1 MTETATMRVRN
12 GAKKLRS
19 EYSISEL
26 AEIFDRSP
34 RTITRWTAKPREEY
48 LSEQLAKRQQVVELS
63 KSGKKPK
70 DIANETGYALSTVY
84 AILKKFA

>member
-1 MTETATMRVRN
+1 MTETAVMRVRN

-26 AEIFDRSP
+26 AEIFNKSP

-48 LSEQLAKRQQVVELS
+48 LSEQQAKRAQVIELH

-70 DIANETGYALSTVY
+70 DIASTTGYALSTVY
-84 AILKKFA
+84 AILKKTV